1 MQQLINITQ
10 LSKTQID
17 VFIQTALSFKK
28 NNVSSF
34 HSDTLRG
41 QVVANLFFEP
51 STRTRNSFEIAAY
64 RLGAFVISPD
74 MKESALV
81 KGETIL
87 DTIKTLEAMG
97 VQACVIRHAENGV
110 VQSLAENTQK
120 MALINA
126 GDGTNQ
132 HPTQALIDLMTI
144 AEYSTNWSEL
154 VISIVGDSKYSRVA
168 RSLIQALTIMGVKKI
183 RVIAPKELL
192 PAELAENIEVFHE
205 LEAGLANA
213 DVIVCLRLQKERMS
227 MFTKLNVADFAEQ
240 FCVTP
245 TKLALAKKN
254 ALVMHPGPMNRD
266 IEIAS
271 SVADGPQS
279 AVLRQVENGIAM
291 RMSVLQWC
299 LA

>member
-1 MQQLINITQ
+1 MQNLIDISQLAKN
-10 LSKTQID
+10 QIEAL
-17 VFIQTALSFKK
+17 IQTALHFKQ
-28 NNVSSF
+28 NDLSHF
-34 HSDTLRG
+34 HSDILRG
-41 QVVANLFFEP
+41 QVLANLFFEP

-81 KGETIL
+81 KGETVL

-97 VQACVIRHAENGV
+97 VRACIIRHAENGV
-110 VQSLAENTQK
+110 VQELATNTQK
-120 MALINA
+120 MTIINA
-126 GDGTNQ
+126 GDGSNQ

-144 AEYSTNWSEL
+144 SEYSKNWPEL
-154 VISIVGDSKYSRVA
+154 IVSIVGDIKYSRVA

-192 PAELAENIEVFHE
+192 PAELSDNIEVFHE
-205 LEAGLANA
+205 LEAGLKNA

-227 MFTKLNVADFAEQ
+227 MFTQLNTADFAEQ
-240 FCVTP
+240 YCVTP
-245 TKLALAKKN
+245 AKLALAKKN
-254 ALVMHPGPMNRD
+254 ALIMHPGPMNRD

-279 AVLRQVENGIAM
+279 AILRQVANGVAM

-299 LA
+299 LI

>member
-1 MQQLINITQ
+1 MKHLIDISQ
-10 LSKTQID
+10 LSKSQIEAL
-17 VFIQTALSFKK
+17 IQTALHFKQ
-28 NNVSSF
+28 NDLSHF
-34 HSDTLRG
+34 HNDNLRG
-41 QVVANLFFEP
+41 QVIANLFFEP

-81 KGETIL
+81 KGETVL

-97 VQACVIRHAENGV
+97 VHACILRHAENGV
-110 VQSLAENTQK
+110 VQELAANTK
-120 MALINA
+120 KTAIINA
-126 GDGTNQ
+126 GDGSNQ

-144 AEYSTNWSEL
+144 SEYSKNWPEL
-154 VISIVGDSKYSRVA
+154 VVSIVGDIKYSRVA

-192 PAELAENIEVFHE
+192 PAELSENVEVFHE
-205 LEAGLANA
+205 LETGLKNA

-227 MFTKLNVADFAEQ
+227 IFTQLNTADFAEQ

-254 ALVMHPGPMNRD
+254 ALIMHPGPMNRD

-279 AVLRQVENGIAM
+279 AILRQVTNGIAI

-299 LA
+299 LL